1 MPEVITL
8 QTPMMMPG
16 CGNLS
21 CTNLS
26 WPMTCMFLVRVCMS
40 NFSMRDLQT
49 GLTEEAKTAVGFTET
64 RGETKGVDGC
74 QLPLPLWADA
84 G

>member
-1 MPEVITL
+1 
-8 QTPMMMPG
+8 
-16 CGNLS
+16 
-21 CTNLS
+21 
-26 WPMTCMFLVRVCMS
+26 MS

-64 RGETKGVDGC
+64 RGGTKGVDGC